1 MSESTTGA
9 YVYQQIV
16 KSTAQWAA
24 DKTVIVENVWLFE
37 RRSDGKIITKLSD
50 GKHCYADLDEY
61 GLSAWDA
68 AQLGG
73 YKGTKEEFYLSL
85 GTLDEKV
92 EQVTNL
98 VSSLDGKFA
107 ETPDLPSTPRE
118 DTLTYQSGEA
128 TRKFAIGQQCRV
140 YETKEKD
147 YVFYQLYNITEENK
161 ADWRVAGSGGTSAFQ
176 EKAIITLTSNQGLN
190 DADLNGKK
198 VTVSYSGQ
206 QSELVWNGEAL
217 EIAIP
222 MQVEYT
228 VSPEA
233 ASGYASPEEQKYV
246 AVGGNERQINLVY
259 SAEKVTVNVSTDD
272 SADCSGR
279 TVTIKKTSGGEVIG
293 SGKGAGVVI
302 KVPSGTGYT
311 VSVDAFA
318 GYTKP
323 ADQSFTANSASRN
336 VSFVYAKIKDAGIVF
351 DKSKSD
357 PQNITGEINS
367 GVLKTILSK
376 FRRCLCK
383 KTKDGEVT
391 ISYLR
396 DDNSNFYADGSAA
409 KLDGTEGDVMV
420 DFPEFYYKWE
430 QVDSNRFR
438 YRFAEYNVD
447 GTFKHVPRSL
457 VGAYKAYQTGNKLYS
472 RSGVTPTTNVS
483 SGQFDTYVSARG
495 KGYQRIDFQQ
505 HCVIAFMLYAKY
517 GNRNLQAVLGAG
529 GATYSPATT
538 TGSSNATGNADTKN
552 ESSKYVC
559 GLGLEGVFGGIYEW
573 VKGVE
578 INNLVWKITDPDGS
592 IRNVN
597 AGTSDGWIT
606 GVAAENGPFFDM
618 VPTKVGGSETTHYS
632 DHYWQ
637 NSGGALVL
645 ARSYS
650 DSDSNGGVAC
660 AYADSRC
667 VEHVFALRFASH
679 IQERKYYIMALG
691 RDVSQVQPIE
701 ECTLP
706 LGKKQIGLCCVVG

>member
-107 ETPDLPSTPRE
+107 ETPDLPSTPGE
-118 DTLTYQSGEA
+118 DTLTYQSGET

-190 DADLNGKK
+190 DAALNGKK

-233 ASGYASPEEQKYV
+233 ASGYASPEEQQYV

-336 VSFVYAKIKDAGIVF
+336 VPFVYAKIKDAGIVF

-383 KTKDGEVT
+383 KTKDGEAT

-447 GTFKHVPRSL
+447 GSFKHVPRSL
-457 VGAYKAYQTGNKLYS
+457 VGAYKGYMTSNKLYS
-472 RSGVTPTTNVS
+472 RSGVTPTTSKSTNDFE
-483 SGQFDTYVSARG
+483 GYATARG

-517 GNRNLQAVLGAG
+517 GNRNLQAVLGKG

-578 INNLVWKITDPDGS
+578 INNRVWKITDPDGS
-592 IRNVN
+592 TRNVN

-606 GVAAENGPFFDM
+606 NVAAENGPFFDM
-618 VPTKVGGSETTHYS
+618 VPTNVGGSETTHYS
-632 DHYWQ
+632 DYYWQ
-637 NSGGALVL
+637 NSGGPFVS
-645 ARSYS
+645 ARSFY
-650 DSDSNGGVAC
+650 DSSSYGGVA
-660 AYADSRC
+660 YALADNGASDTNSSCGSRLAFRG
-667 VEHVFALRFASH
+667 VIREAASVSAFKALSV
-679 IQERKYYIMALG
+679 L
-691 RDVSQVQPIE
+691 
-701 ECTLP
+701 
-706 LGKKQIGLCCVVG
+706 

>member
-98 VSSLDGKFA
+98 VSSLNGKFA
-107 ETPDLPSTPRE
+107 ETPDLPSTPGE

-140 YETKEKD
+140 YDTKEKD

-190 DADLNGKK
+190 DAALNGKK

-233 ASGYASPEEQKYV
+233 ASGYASPEEQQYV

-279 TVTIKKTSGGEVIG
+279 TVTIKRTSGGEVIG

-578 INNLVWKITDPDGS
+578 INNRVWKITDPDGS

-606 GVAAENGPFFDM
+606 NIAAENGPFFDM
-618 VPTKVGGSETTHYS
+618 LPTNVGGSDSTHYS
-632 DHYWQ
+632 DYYYQ
-637 NSGGALVL
+637 TSGNSLVL
-645 ARSYS
+645 ARSYNGS
-650 DSDSNGGVAC
+650 NTNGGVA
-660 AYADSRC
+660 YANANNDASNTNSNYGSRLI
-667 VEHVFALRFASH
+667 FRK
-679 IQERKYYIMALG
+679 RKYLYYGSWPG
-691 RDVSQVQPIE
+691 RV
-701 ECTLP
+701 P
-706 LGKKQIGLCCVVG
+706 LSDP

>member
-98 VSSLDGKFA
+98 VSSLNGKFA
-107 ETPDLPSTPRE
+107 ETPDLPSTPGE

-190 DADLNGKK
+190 DAALNGKK

-233 ASGYASPEEQKYV
+233 ASGYASPEEQQYV

-279 TVTIKKTSGGEVIG
+279 TVTIKRTSGGEVIG

-578 INNLVWKITDPDGS
+578 INNRVWKITDPDGS

-606 GVAAENGPFFDM
+606 NIAAENGPFFDM
-618 VPTKVGGSETTHYS
+618 VPTNVGGSDSTHYS
-632 DHYWQ
+632 DYYYQ
-637 NSGGALVL
+637 TSGNSLVL
-645 ARSYS
+645 ARSSVGSSS
-650 DSDSNGGVAC
+650 DGGVAC
-660 AYADSRC
+660 AGASDDASRADSDCGSRLAFRG
-667 VEHVFALRFASH
+667 VIREAESVNAFKALAV
-679 IQERKYYIMALG
+679 L
-691 RDVSQVQPIE
+691 
-701 ECTLP
+701 
-706 LGKKQIGLCCVVG
+706 